1 MPGYLL
7 VQKSSLSPPLP
18 ERNGVKAN
26 SRRIGLLDFL
36 RELAQEDF
44 PFDENSSLLVEGME
58 DVLLAARTS
67 KDTEEQELAEAARLI
82 HSRLQKAAN
91 AFFARGCPD
100 VQIVFRQPLQRGDHL
115 IVNHV
120 TAPLPVYL
128 IFGSPPSDEI
138 NGQKVYRTSFNLS
151 AP

>member
-1 MPGYLL
+1 MPGYML
-7 VQKSSLSPPLP
+7 VRKNSLSPPLP

-58 DVLLAARTS
+58 DVLLAARTGR
-67 KDTEEQELAEAARLI
+67 DTEKQELTEAALLI
-82 HSRLQKAAN
+82 REKLQKAAN
-91 AFFARGCPD
+91 SLFACGCPD
-100 VQIVFRQPLQRGDHL
+100 VQVVFREPLVRGDHL
-115 IVNHV
+115 IVDHV
-120 TAPLPVYL
+120 TAPLPIYI

-138 NGQKVYRTSFNLS
+138 SGHKVYRASFNLS
-151 AP
+151 SP